1 MPKAIVIIIRVQ
13 NHATTN
19 YRICSGKTISSKVTM
34 KSQLNKRFN
43 HSIIPSRLQHTN
55 IYIYIY
61 IYMRIILLY
70 HFQGRTRWGPRGPR
84 PLGPKFLFLFC
95 YYIFYIYSLAHFKT
109 LISFSS
115 IILVN
120 LTQIATIQPK
130 NLTKTIKNS
139 R

>member
-1 MPKAIVIIIRVQ
+1 MPKAIFIIIRVQ

-43 HSIIPSRLQHTN
+43 HSIISSRLQHTN

-61 IYMRIILLY
+61 IYAHNSFISLSGTD
-70 HFQGRTRWGPRGPR
+70 QVWPKGPAPL
-84 PLGPKFLFLFC
+84 LGPKFLFLFC
-95 YYIFYIYSLAHFKT
+95 YYIFYFRSWAHFKT
-109 LISFSS
+109 LIPFSS
-115 IILVN
+115 ISLVN